1 MNTEK
6 KVLITAPAHPI
17 LLEELQSRGCQVVYQ
32 TDISYEALKES
43 IATVTGLVVTTRLK
57 IDSAILD
64 AAQELQWIGRLGSGM
79 ELIDVEYALAKGI
92 SCVSTPEGNS
102 NAVGEHALALLLNL
116 MNKVTKSFE
125 EIKGGRWLRHENRG
139 TELSGKTVGIIGFG
153 HTGPA
158 FARLLQPF
166 GGKVLVYDKYK
177 SGFNNDFIT
186 QTDLTTIQEQSDVV
200 SVHVPLT
207 AETHH
212 MMNDDFFNG
221 LKRQPYFIT
230 TCRGAVTDT
239 AAAIRA
245 IEAKKIAAAAF
256 DVLENEK
263 IATLNEQEKKQLRFL
278 ESQPNVLI
286 TPHIAG
292 YSYEAYKN
300 MSVLLIEKLAS
311 IQLID
316 SDRRR

>member
-1 MNTEK
+1 MSIEK
-6 KVLITAPAHPI
+6 RVLITAPAHPI
-17 LLEELQSRGCQVVYQ
+17 LSEELQSRGYQVVYEP
-32 TDISYEALKES
+32 DITYEALKAS
-43 IATVTGLVVTTRLK
+43 IADVTGLVVTTRLK

-64 AAQELQWIGRLGSGM
+64 TAKELQWIGRLGSGM
-79 ELIDVEYALAKGI
+79 ELIDVEYALSKGI
-92 SCVSTPEGNS
+92 TCVSTPEGNS

-125 EIKGGRWLRHENRG
+125 EIKGGQWLRNENRG

-177 SGFNNDFIT
+177 SGIGNDFIM
-186 QTDLTTIQEQSDVV
+186 QTDLQTIQEQADVV

-207 AETHH
+207 AETYH

-221 LKRQPYFIT
+221 LQRQPFFIT

-245 IEAKKIAAAAF
+245 IKNAKIAGAAF

-263 IATLNEQEKKQLRFL
+263 IDSLNNQEKEQLQFL
-278 ESQPNVLI
+278 ETQPNVLM

-292 YSYEAYKN
+292 YSHEAYKN
-300 MSVLLIEKLAS
+300 MSVVLIGKLDAM
-311 IQLID
+311 QLID